1 MKADDV
7 RLDPAL
13 VPHAAVTVGTDTA
26 RPGEMAALEAD
37 LNLLE
42 ERVKQAV
49 ERVREALPVEADP
62 AQRGLIIED
71 ADVDLWLS
79 GLSGQGLSPS
89 QSPGRWPGQAGGRL
103 ASLGQLFGL
112 GGLERA
118 ILLTALAPELD
129 LNYGHLYSY
138 IQDDVTKKHAT
149 LDLVAALWC
158 EGLAGRLEARK
169 LLAPDSALRR
179 HLLLSVDDSPGSPQP
194 LLARPLML
202 DPRIASYLLG
212 ADDPDPAL
220 GEAVQVIAAPGQ
232 PPPEYRALSEAQLRT
247 LEKLAAGALPH
258 EPHELT
264 DTGGPDHGEG
274 HNRARRQFA
283 ADPAGNGASA
293 AGAGPR
299 PDRAGKGLVVWMRG
313 PERLGKREVAAY
325 LSAALGRP
333 LLVVDTPALVTLA
346 GGDPSLPT
354 APAPPLALK
363 RLIQRALREAH
374 LLGAIIYWAEADAL
388 ALRAGAEQLQAGA
401 QAQDLP
407 ADLAHLLEDWRGCA
421 LFDVRTALPLYVR
434 DGPASVELDFPAP
447 SNQRRRY
454 LWERALSGVGASV
467 APEVDLSLLT
477 GAFRLTGDQIEA
489 AASTAYHAAVW
500 RAASAGRPDEACI
513 TMRDLLAACRAHSN
527 QGLGVLARKIVPVY
541 TWDDLVLPPDRLAQL
556 REMCLHIRHGP
567 TVFEQWGFDRKL
579 SRGKGLSVL
588 FAGQPGTGKTMAAE
602 VLANDLGLELY
613 KIDLS
618 GVVSKYIGETEKNL
632 ERIFQEGH
640 TSNAILFF
648 DEADSLFGK
657 RSEVKDSHDRYANI
671 EISYLLQR
679 MEEYDGIVIL
689 ATNLR
694 KNLDE
699 AFIRRLH
706 GAIEFPMPEEPDRLE
721 IWRRTF
727 PPEAPLAGDVDLEF
741 LARRFKLSG
750 GNIKNIV
757 LEAAF
762 FAADEGR
769 PISMAHLVRAT
780 RREHQKI
787 GKLISEADFGPYA
800 HLLKKGEP
808 LS

>member
-1 MKADDV
+1 MKANEV
-7 RLDPAL
+7 HTDPTLLSQAG
-13 VPHAAVTVGTDTA
+13 VPADADTTYHTQL
-26 RPGEMAALEAD
+26 AALEAD
-37 LNLLE
+37 LALLE
-42 ERVKQAV
+42 ERVRLAV
-49 ERVREALPVEADP
+49 EQVRLTMSDEADP
-62 AQRGLIIED
+62 SQRGLLIEEG
-71 ADVDLWLS
+71 DVDLWMSRL
-79 GLSGQGLSPS
+79 GGQAPSPS
-89 QSPGRWPGQAGGRL
+89 PTSRRWPGQEGGRL
-103 ASLGQLFGL
+103 ARLGRLFGL
-112 GGLERA
+112 NGMERA
-118 ILLTALAPELD
+118 MLLTVLAPELD

-138 IQDDVTKKHAT
+138 IQDDVTRKHAT
-149 LDLVAALWC
+149 LDLVVALWC
-158 EGLAGRLEARK
+158 EGLAGRLEARQ
-169 LLAPDSALRR
+169 LLAPGGALRR

-220 GEAVQVIAAPGQ
+220 GVAVQVIVTPAQ
-232 PPPEYRALSEAQLRT
+232 PTPEYQALPETQLRT
-247 LEKLAAGALPH
+247 LEKLAARALA
-258 EPHELT
+258 HELA
-264 DTGGPDHGEG
+264 DTLDHDHDHDHDYSRG
-274 HNRARRQFA
+274 QFA
-283 ADPAGNGASA
+283 VEPAGNGASA
-293 AGAGPR
+293 AAGT
-299 PDRAGKGLVVWMRG
+299 DRVDGSGLVVWMRG
-313 PERLGKREVAAY
+313 PERLGKREVAAC
-325 LSAALGRP
+325 LSAALRRP
-333 LLVVDTPALVTLA
+333 MLVVDTPALVTIA
-346 GGDPSLPT
+346 GGDFPSPA
-354 APAPPLALK
+354 APALPLALK
-363 RLIQRALREAH
+363 RLMQRALREAQ
-374 LLGAIIYWAEADAL
+374 LLGAIIYWSEADAL
-388 ALRAGAEQLQAGA
+388 ALRTGAEHLQAGA

-407 ADLAHLLEDWRGCA
+407 ADLASLLEDWRGCA
-421 LFDVRTALPLYVR
+421 LFDVRTALPLYIR
-434 DGPASVELDFPAP
+434 DGPASIELDFPAP

-454 LWERALSGVGASV
+454 LWEHALSGIGASL

-477 GAFRLTGDQIEA
+477 GAFRLTGEQIEA

-500 RAASAGRPDEACI
+500 RAAGAGKPDEACI
-513 TMRDLLAACRAHSN
+513 TMRDLLIACRAHSN
-527 QGLGVLARKIVPVY
+527 QNLGVLARKIVPIY
-541 TWDDLVLPPDRLAQL
+541 TWDDLVLPPDRMAQL

-602 VLANDLGLELY
+602 VLATDLGLELY

-632 ERIFQEGH
+632 ERIFQEGQ
-640 TSNAILFF
+640 TANAILFF

-727 PPEAPLAGDVDLEF
+727 PPEAPMADDVDLEF
-741 LARRFKLSG
+741 LAKRFKLSG

-787 GKLISEADFGPYA
+787 GRLISEADFGPYA
-800 HLLKKGEP
+800 HLLKKEGP
-808 LS
+808 LG